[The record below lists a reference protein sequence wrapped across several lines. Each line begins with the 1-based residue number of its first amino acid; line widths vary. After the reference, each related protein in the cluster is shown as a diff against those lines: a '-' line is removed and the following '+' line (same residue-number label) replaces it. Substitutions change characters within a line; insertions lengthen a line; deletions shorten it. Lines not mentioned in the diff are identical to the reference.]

1 LKRHRPTLAVEEA
14 ANLAVPLVTYEAGLF
29 WIVEDMVS
37 TVLAVKYVPPYSKQM
52 RPKGFEKMRLCGL
65 RRKAV
70 TEDFKEFLRVFWP
83 EAFCMIALQDN
94 QSVLTPGRGR
104 DGTDLSIT
112 VMTGATNPAAKN
124 PAVKSEANR
133 RPIFFVFH
141 TLDCDSDFAA
151 SGVRITVLDGVLE
164 DMDVVGSSFGMG
176 MSTPGIEGVIVWSFD
191 SIRL

>member
-1 LKRHRPTLAVEEA
+1 MEEA

-176 MSTPGIEGVIVWSFD
+176 MSTPGIEGVIAWSFD